1 MTIEELGS
9 LGELVAAV
17 ATIITL
23 AYLALQIRQN
33 TITSRASTV
42 QETARFSTSLAQSL
56 YVDPELALLFDR
68 GRQDLT
74 QLSDAERSRFS
85 YIMIAFMRLAQN
97 LHYQFEQGLM
107 DEDVWSGYRERVLQW
122 VADPGAREWWSAN
135 RAVSCTVEAR
145 DVTVFCRIWSARYAS
160 VMMVATAAISSPR
173 LPSSSIVIR
182 AA

>member
-1 MTIEELGS
+1 MTIQDLGS
-9 LGELVAAV
+9 LGELIAAV

-33 TITSRASTV
+33 TVVSRASTV
-42 QETARFSTSLAQSL
+42 QETARITTTLAQSL
-56 YVDPELALLFDR
+56 YGDPELALLFDR

-85 YIMIAFMRLAQN
+85 YIMIAFMRLGQN
-97 LHYQFEQGLM
+97 AHYQFEQGMM

-122 VADPGAREWWSAN
+122 VAEPGARQWWSEN
-135 RAVSCTVEAR
+135 RASYSQT
-145 DVTVFCRIWSARYAS
+145 F
-160 VMMVATAAISSPR
+160 AAFVDR
-173 LPSSSIVIR
+173 ELDRR

>member
-1 MTIEELGS
+1 MTIQELGS
-9 LGELVAAV
+9 LGELVAAI

-42 QETARFSTSLAQSL
+42 QETARFSAGLAQSL
-56 YVDPELALLFDR
+56 FEDPELALLFDR

-85 YIMIAFMRLAQN
+85 YIMIAFLRLAQN
-97 LHYQFEQGLM
+97 VHYQFEQGMM

-122 VADPGAREWWSAN
+122 VAEPGARQWWSEN
-135 RAVSCTVEAR
+135 RASYSQTFAAFVDRELDRR
-145 DVTVFCRIWSARYAS
+145 DA
-160 VMMVATAAISSPR
+160 
-173 LPSSSIVIR
+173 
-182 AA
+182 